1 MELIVEMDV
10 VCPHCGESFPL
21 QIDTSQGNQSVIED
35 CAVCCQPITIR
46 IDCRPGSVLKIK
58 EER

>member
-1 MELIVEMDV
+1 MELIVEMEV
-10 VCPHCGESFPL
+10 VCPRCGESFPL

-35 CAVCCQPITIR
+35 CAICCQSITMR
-46 IDCRPGSVLKIK
+46 IDCRPGSVLEIK

>member
-1 MELIVEMDV
+1 MELIVEIEV
-10 VCPHCGESFPL
+10 VCPHCGESFSL

-46 IDCRPGSVLKIK
+46 IDCCPGSVLEIK

>member
-1 MELIVEMDV
+1 MELIVEIEV
-10 VCPHCGESFPL
+10 VCPHCGESFSL

-35 CAVCCQPITIR
+35 CALCCQPITIR
-46 IDCRPGSVLKIK
+46 IDCYPGSVLEIK

>member
-1 MELIVEMDV
+1 MELIVEMEV
-10 VCPHCGESFPL
+10 VCPRCGESFPL

-35 CAVCCQPITIR
+35 CAICCQPITMR
-46 IDCRPGSVLKIK
+46 IVCRPGSVLEIK